1 MPAEYKKKKKKKTA
15 REDTASKI
23 KWEIRVKRKI
33 SGSIINTIRFSIQL
47 SVGVIKVTVLAQPS
61 FGISTVSPTN
71 DNMIIACCKYY
82 MCISFP
88 LASVNISRNYSN
100 FIHSSFESK
109 HAERWEK
116 WIMSSKVSIFSIQYM
131 CWNTLGI

>member
-1 MPAEYKKKKKKKTA
+1 MHKWRKRIMKCRRNIKKRKKKKTA

-88 LASVNISRNYSN
+88 LASVSFLWCMCANLFLNKFFKHFVILRCSPIKCSN
-100 FIHSSFESK
+100 TI
-109 HAERWEK
+109 
-116 WIMSSKVSIFSIQYM
+116 VQ
-131 CWNTLGI
+131 